1 MKRRILSA
9 LLTLCVV
16 AFLLPFTIF
25 AAEDAASITGFAV
38 TVDGVTYT
46 EGNVAIKPDS
56 TVLYTVT
63 GTNLDKLAGEF
74 SMEHAPGIK
83 SYIGYG
89 YGWDIDATNTSATRD
104 YSDRIVQFIKCE
116 NFEIVYSHASGEQV
130 HTGIYLSYDDGSTE
144 ADKAEITGI
153 SLIVDGV
160 TYTEGHVSVKPESEV
175 ILIVHGNY
183 LRKADENL
191 ILDTPS
197 VYVYVERMTLETNER
212 CSQTAIGTWF
222 EGGVDYPITY
232 TNDGWA
238 TTKDSGIT
246 VTCES
251 IVDDTPAEITD
262 IAITVDGVTYTEGN
276 VIIKPD
282 STVSF
287 IVTGINLLNVDQ
299 TQVIDTPLA
308 YLPLH
313 CIPLQEDGTY
323 LYTTYASVFEGA
335 KRYQITYTN
344 DSWANS
350 IATDIFVTY
359 KDHDCE
365 DSDWIIELAPTCAE
379 NGIKYTECLI
389 CHERIKQEEIPATRE
404 HSWDKGAV
412 TKEPTC
418 TETGVRSFTCT
429 VCSGSRTEEILE
441 LGHSYSAVV
450 TAPTCEDDG
459 YTTYTCHC
467 GDTYVSDGVAALGH
481 SYVDGVCTVCGGS
494 DPDYVPP
501 ADVETP
507 TEPTEPAEPTDPT
520 DPTEPNDET
529 EHPTSTNVN
538 FFVALISAIIA
549 FFKRLFG
556 IL

>member
-1 MKRRILSA
+1 MKGRILTV
-9 LLTLCVV
+9 LLTVCMV
-16 AFLLPFTIF
+16 AFLLPFVTF
-25 AAEDAASITGFAV
+25 ATDDAAQITGFSV

-46 EGNVAIKPDS
+46 EGNVFVKPDS
-56 TVLYTVT
+56 TVIYNVI
-63 GTNLDKLAGEF
+63 GTNLDKLSGEY
-74 SMEHAPGIK
+74 SLEHAPGIM

-89 YGWDIDATNTSATRD
+89 YSWDIDATNTSATRD
-104 YSDRIVQFIKCE
+104 YSDRITQFIKCE

-130 HTGIYLSYDDGSTE
+130 HTGIYLTYDDGSTE

-153 SLIVDGV
+153 SLVVDGV

-191 ILDTPS
+191 IFDTPG

-232 TNDGWA
+232 TNDGWE
-238 TTKDSGIT
+238 TVIDSGIT
-246 VTCES
+246 VTCEKEVS
-251 IVDDTPAEITD
+251 GGPAEITG
-262 IAITVDGVTYTEGN
+262 ISLTVDGVTYTEGH
-276 VIIKPD
+276 VIVKPE

-287 IVTGINLLNVDQ
+287 TVTGLNLLNVDQ

-313 CIPLQEDGTY
+313 SIPLQEDGTY

-344 DSWANS
+344 DSWANTV
-350 IATDIFVTY
+350 ATDIFVTY
-359 KDHDCE
+359 KDHDCQGG
-365 DSDWIIELAPTCAE
+365 DWIVELAPTCAE
-379 NGIKYTECLI
+379 KGSKYTECLI
-389 CHERIKQEEIPATRE
+389 CHERIKQEEIPATNE
-404 HSWDKGAV
+404 HSWDNGTV
-412 TKEPTC
+412 TQEATC
-418 TETGVRSFTCT
+418 TQTGIRSFTCT

-441 LGHSYSAVV
+441 LGHSYSATV
-450 TAPTCEDDG
+450 TAPTCADSG

-467 GDTYVSDGVAALGH
+467 GDTYVADEVAALGH
-481 SYVDGVCTVCGGS
+481 TYVDGTCTVCGS
-494 DPDYVPP
+494 NDPDYVPP
-501 ADVETP
+501 TDVETP
-507 TEPTEPAEPTDPT
+507 TEPD
-520 DPTEPNDET
+520 DET
-529 EHPTSTNVN
+529 KHPTSTSDN
-538 FFVALISAIIA
+538 FFAAIINAIIA

>member
-16 AFLLPFTIF
+16 AFLLPFAIF

-56 TVLYTVT
+56 TVLYTVI

-74 SMEHAPGIK
+74 SLEHAPNIN

-104 YSDRIVQFIKCE
+104 YSDRIVQFIRCE
-116 NFEIVYSHASGEQV
+116 NFEIVYSHAPGEEV

-160 TYTEGHVSVKPESEV
+160 TYTEGHVSVKPDSEV
-175 ILIVHGNY
+175 IFVVHGNY

-191 ILDTPS
+191 IFDTPG

-246 VTCES
+246 VTCER

-262 IAITVDGVTYTEGN
+262 IAIMVDGVTYTEGN
-276 VIIKPD
+276 VIVKPD

-344 DSWANS
+344 DSWANTV
-350 IATDIFVTY
+350 ATDIFVTY
-359 KDHDCE
+359 KDHECE
-365 DSDWIIELAPTCAE
+365 DSEWIIERAATCAE
-379 NGIKYTECLI
+379 NGSKYTECLI
-389 CHERIKQEEIPATRE
+389 CHERIKQEEIPATGE

-507 TEPTEPAEPTDPT
+507 TEPTEP
-520 DPTEPNDET
+520 TEPNDET

>member
-1 MKRRILSA
+1 MKRRILSV

-16 AFLLPFTIF
+16 AFLLPFAIF
-25 AAEDAASITGFAV
+25 AAEDAASITGFVV

-56 TVLYTVT
+56 TVLYTVI

-74 SMEHAPGIK
+74 SLEHAPNIN

-104 YSDRIVQFIKCE
+104 YSDRIVQFIRCE
-116 NFEIVYSHASGEQV
+116 NFEIVYSHASGEEV

-160 TYTEGHVSVKPESEV
+160 TYTEGHVSVKPDSEV
-175 ILIVHGNY
+175 IFVVHGNY

-191 ILDTPS
+191 IFDTPG

-246 VTCES
+246 VTCER
-251 IVDDTPAEITD
+251 IVDDTPAEITN
-262 IAITVDGVTYTEGN
+262 IAIMVDGVTYTEGN
-276 VIIKPD
+276 VIVKPD

-323 LYTTYASVFEGA
+323 LYTTYASAFEGA

-344 DSWANS
+344 DSWANTV
-350 IATDIFVTY
+350 ATDIFVTY
-359 KDHDCE
+359 KDHECE
-365 DSDWIIELAPTCAE
+365 DSEWIIERAATCAE
-379 NGIKYTECLI
+379 NGSKYTECLI
-389 CHERIKQEEIPATRE
+389 CHERIKQEEIPATGE

-429 VCSGSRTEEILE
+429 VCSGSRTEEILK
-441 LGHSYSAVV
+441 LGHSYSAAV
-450 TAPTCEDDG
+450 TAPTCEDKG

-467 GDTYVSDGVAALGH
+467 GDTYVSDEVDVLGH

-501 ADVETP
+501 VDVETP

>member
-1 MKRRILSA
+1 MKGRILTV
-9 LLTLCVV
+9 LLMLCMV
-16 AFLLPFTIF
+16 AFLLPFAIF
-25 AAEDAASITGFAV
+25 AAEDTASITGFAV

-56 TVLYTVT
+56 TILYTVT
-63 GTNLDKLAGEF
+63 GTNLDKLNGEF
-74 SMEHAPGIK
+74 SLEHAPGIK

-89 YGWDIDATNTSATRD
+89 YGWDIDDANTSATRD
-104 YSDRIVQFIKCE
+104 YSDRIEQFIRCE

-130 HTGIYLSYDDGSTE
+130 HTGIYLTYDDGSTE
-144 ADKAEITGI
+144 ADKAEVTGI

-175 ILIVHGNY
+175 IIIVHGKY

-191 ILDTPS
+191 IIDTPG
-197 VYVYVERMTLETNER
+197 VYIYVERMTLETNDR
-212 CSQTAIGTWF
+212 CSQTAVGTWF

-232 TNDGWA
+232 TNDAWA
-238 TTKDSGIT
+238 TTIDSGIT
-246 VTCES
+246 VTCE
-251 IVDDTPAEITD
+251 IEFDDTPAEITGL
-262 IAITVDGVTYTEGN
+262 AITVDGVTYTEGN
-276 VIIKPD
+276 VIVKPD

-344 DSWANS
+344 DSWANAV
-350 IATDIFVTY
+350 ATDIFVTY

-365 DSDWIIELAPTCAE
+365 DSDWIIERAPTCAE
-379 NGIKYTECLI
+379 NGSKYTECLI
-389 CHERIKQEEIPATRE
+389 CHERIKQEEIPATGE

-429 VCSGSRTEEILE
+429 VCGGSRTEEILE
-441 LGHSYSAVV
+441 LGHSYNATV
-450 TAPTCEDDG
+450 TAPTCTDGG
-459 YTTYTCHC
+459 YTTYTCDC
-467 GDTYVSDGVAALGH
+467 GNTYVADEIDALGH
-481 SYVDGVCTVCGGS
+481 TYVDGTCTVCGGS

-501 ADVETP
+501 TQPSEPGGTETEPP
-507 TEPTEPAEPTDPT
+507 TQPSEPTEPD
-520 DPTEPNDET
+520 DES
-529 EHPTSTNVN
+529 EQGTSTGDN
-538 FFVALISAIIA
+538 FFVSFIYAIIA
-549 FFKRLFG
+549 FFKWLLG
-556 IL
+556 IK

>member
-1 MKRRILSA
+1 MKRRILST

-16 AFLLPFTIF
+16 AFLLPFAIF

-63 GTNLDKLAGEF
+63 GTNLDKLSGEY
-74 SMEHAPGIK
+74 SLEHAPGIM
-83 SYIGYG
+83 SYIGYS
-89 YGWDIDATNTSATRD
+89 YSWDIDATNTSATRD
-104 YSDRIVQFIKCE
+104 YSDRITQFIKCE

-130 HTGIYLSYDDGSTE
+130 HTGIYLTYDDGSTE

-153 SLIVDGV
+153 SLVVDGV

-191 ILDTPS
+191 IFDTPG

-232 TNDGWA
+232 TNDGWE
-238 TTKDSGIT
+238 TVIDSGIT
-246 VTCES
+246 VTCEKEVS
-251 IVDDTPAEITD
+251 GGPAEITD
-262 IAITVDGVTYTEGN
+262 IAIMVDGVTYTEGN
-276 VIIKPD
+276 VIVKPD

-323 LYTTYASVFEGA
+323 LYTTYAFVFEGA

-344 DSWANS
+344 DSWANTV
-350 IATDIFVTY
+350 ATDIFVTY
-359 KDHDCE
+359 KDHECE
-365 DSDWIIELAPTCAE
+365 DSEWIVERAPTCAE
-379 NGIKYTECLI
+379 NGSKYTECLI
-389 CHERIKQEEIPATRE
+389 CHERIKQEEIPATEE

-418 TETGVRSFTCT
+418 TETGVRSFTCA

-441 LGHSYSAVV
+441 LGHSYSADV
-450 TAPTCEDDG
+450 TAPTCEDKG

-467 GDTYVSDGVAALGH
+467 GNTYVGDEVDVLGH

-507 TEPTEPAEPTDPT
+507 TEP
-520 DPTEPNDET
+520 NDET
-529 EHPTSTNVN
+529 EHPTSANVN

>member
-1 MKRRILSA
+1 MKRRILSV

-16 AFLLPFTIF
+16 AFLLPFAIF

-46 EGNVAIKPDS
+46 EGNVAIKPNS
-56 TVLYTVT
+56 TILYTVT

-74 SMEHAPGIK
+74 SLEHAPNIK

-89 YGWDIDATNTSATRD
+89 YGWDIDDTNTSATRD
-104 YSDRIVQFIKCE
+104 FSDRIAQFLRCE
-116 NFEIVYSHASGEQV
+116 KFELVYSHASGEQV
-130 HTGIYLSYDDGSTE
+130 HTGIYLTYDDGSTE

-153 SLIVDGV
+153 SLVVDGV

-191 ILDTPS
+191 ILDTPG

-262 IAITVDGVTYTEGN
+262 IAIMVDGVTYTEGD
-276 VIIKPD
+276 VLVKPD

-299 TQVIDTPLA
+299 TQIIDTPLA

-313 CIPLQEDGTY
+313 SIPLQEDGTY

-344 DSWANS
+344 DSWANTV
-350 IATDIFVTY
+350 ATDIFVTY
-359 KDHDCE
+359 KDHDCQE
-365 DSDWIIELAPTCAE
+365 SQWIIELAPTCAE
-379 NGIKYTECLI
+379 SGSKYTECLI
-389 CHERIKQEEIPATRE
+389 CHERIKQEEIPATGE
-404 HSWDKGAV
+404 HSWDEGTV
-412 TKEPTC
+412 TKEATC
-418 TETGVRSFTCT
+418 TETGVRSFTCA
-429 VCSGSRTEEILE
+429 VCGGSYTEEILE
-441 LGHSYSAVV
+441 LGHSYSATA
-450 TAPTCEDDG
+450 TAPTCADDG
-459 YTTYTCHC
+459 YTTYACYC
-467 GDTYVSDGVAALGH
+467 GDTYVADEVDALGH
-481 SYVDGVCTVCGGS
+481 SYVDGVCAVCGGD
-494 DPDYVPP
+494 DPNYIPP
-501 ADVETP
+501 VEPSEPGETEIETP
-507 TEPTEPAEPTDPT
+507 AED
-520 DPTEPNDET
+520 
-529 EHPTSTNVN
+529 N
-538 FFVALISAIIA
+538 FFIAFIHAIIA
-549 FFKRLFG
+549 FLKQLFRMK
-556 IL
+556 

>member
-1 MKRRILSA
+1 MKRRILSV
-9 LLTLCVV
+9 LLTLCMV
-16 AFLLPFTIF
+16 AFLLPFAIF

-74 SMEHAPGIK
+74 SLEHAPGIK

-104 YSDRIVQFIKCE
+104 YSDRITQFIKCE

-191 ILDTPS
+191 IFDTPG

-379 NGIKYTECLI
+379 NGSKYMECVI
-389 CHERIKQEEIPATRE
+389 CHERIKQEEIPATGE